1 MVPPNPQY
9 QMQMPPVVACP
20 RSRANIQLPPGTPIV
35 ACPQCHTTIQVAFS
49 PPPPVMQTGPS
60 LQPVPSF
67 THTTAMPT
75 PTATWQQ
82 PGQHQPPKQ
91 QDAFRVSI
99 DPPGGDS
106 SIREVSIFNARPRS
120 LLNFRRDR
128 TVVVH
133 RSSEGSTGEM
143 VKVCE
148 LPPGKYHHVGGQKT
162 GTRWDARDAS
172 TGKVLLEWTIAE
184 WTPVGPTAAPR
195 PAPAVQRTIV
205 GSWTSLLRLL
215 TPSEWDTDMDHWDE
229 PVDDNTGPYFDCFP
243 TTTPYHERVMYY
255 TCLRHTLFF
264 CFFIRS
270 SDPLTQ
276 RLRFMSLFA
285 VVFFCWG
292 STILL
297 HGQTGL
303 NVILQ
308 AIVAGLVSAIIN
320 TSFRVRWKYCRFPA
334 RAFGYFG
341 FFVLFI
347 FALAMTISLATS
359 GKTAT
364 ARFGDGDGDGD
375 GDLETYT
382 FMDVFE
388 PFCSALLVKWFALE
402 FIEIFGRVGMYGSCG
417 GFGRC
422 FGVGPR
428 MFRVGNCV
436 ASAAM

>member
-20 RSRANIQLPPGTPIV
+20 RCRANIQLPPGTPIV

-60 LQPVPSF
+60 LQPGPSF

-120 LLNFRRDR
+120 LLKFRRDR

-205 GSWTSLLRLL
+205 GSWRSLLRLL

-229 PVDDNTGPYFDCFP
+229 PVDDNTGPDFDCFP

-303 NVILQ
+303 NLILQ

-334 RAFGYFG
+334 RAFGYCG

-347 FALAMTISLATS
+347 FALNMTIYLATS
-359 GKTAT
+359 GHTDD
-364 ARFGDGDGDGD
+364 RDRDGD

-388 PFCSALLVKWFALE
+388 PFCYALLVKWFALE

>member
-1 MVPPNPQY
+1 
-9 QMQMPPVVACP
+9 
-20 RSRANIQLPPGTPIV
+20 
-35 ACPQCHTTIQVAFS
+35 
-49 PPPPVMQTGPS
+49 MQTGPS
-60 LQPVPSF
+60 LQPGPSF

-91 QDAFRVSI
+91 QDAFWVSI

-292 STILL
+292 STIVL

-303 NVILQ
+303 NLILQ

-347 FALAMTISLATS
+347 FALAMTISLATG

-364 ARFGDGDGDGD
+364 ATEIWKRIPSWTSSNPSAP
-375 GDLETYT
+375 L
-382 FMDVFE
+382 
-388 PFCSALLVKWFALE
+388 CS
-402 FIEIFGRVGMYGSCG
+402 
-417 GFGRC
+417 
-422 FGVGPR
+422 
-428 MFRVGNCV
+428 
-436 ASAAM
+436 

>member
-1 MVPPNPQY
+1 
-9 QMQMPPVVACP
+9 
-20 RSRANIQLPPGTPIV
+20 
-35 ACPQCHTTIQVAFS
+35 
-49 PPPPVMQTGPS
+49 MQTGPS
-60 LQPVPSF
+60 LQPGPSF

-292 STILL
+292 TTIVL
-297 HGQTGL
+297 HGQTGPNL
-303 NVILQ
+303 ILQ

-347 FALAMTISLATS
+347 FALAMTIMTFTG